1 MKRISSRAVRF
12 FLLVILSSA
21 AACGC
26 AYRVGSSLSSRGK
39 SICVDNFVNKTTKPQ
54 IEFETTSATL
64 REFQRDGTL
73 SVAAAGDA
81 DLIMETQLT
90 HYGLEPLR
98 YERNRPTTAREYR
111 LTLTADV
118 VVKAAATQKVVEK
131 LSGLTGQTTF
141 AVTVDLLSDEKTALP
156 AAAKDLAHHIVEG
169 VVEYW

>member
-54 IEFETTSATL
+54 IEFETTSATARL
-64 REFQRDGTL
+64 QVEDGIPATL
-73 SVAAAGDA
+73 SPG
-81 DLIMETQLT
+81 
-90 HYGLEPLR
+90 EPQ
-98 YERNRPTTAREYR
+98 
-111 LTLTADV
+111 
-118 VVKAAATQKVVEK
+118 ATVNAPQKVVEK